1 MKVTSNPQGVEASV
15 GLASGLVPVPL
26 VVTAFVA
33 FCVLATLAQVLLLV
47 SYRFLPEAATSLT
60 LLITPFVGWLPA
72 MPYMFALYWALHLR
86 WRPKPFA
93 HLAAIGLLV
102 LGAAF
107 GAFDYLRHV
116 GRETYGNPMLTAS
129 AWQPL
134 WTVVLPL
141 LWCGLLLTPKVL
153 LFRRSTSY
161 RPA

>member
-1 MKVTSNPQGVEASV
+1 MKVTPNQPGGETSV
-15 GLASGLVPVPL
+15 AVASGRVPVPF
-26 VVTAFVA
+26 VVTAFAA
-33 FCVLATLAQVLLLV
+33 FCALATLAQLLLLL
-47 SYRFLPEAATSLT
+47 SYRFLPETATSLT
-60 LLITPFVGWLPA
+60 LCVTPFVGWLPA

-86 WRPKPFA
+86 WRPSPFA
-93 HLAAIGLLV
+93 HLAAIGLLA

-107 GAFDYLRHV
+107 GAFDFFRHV